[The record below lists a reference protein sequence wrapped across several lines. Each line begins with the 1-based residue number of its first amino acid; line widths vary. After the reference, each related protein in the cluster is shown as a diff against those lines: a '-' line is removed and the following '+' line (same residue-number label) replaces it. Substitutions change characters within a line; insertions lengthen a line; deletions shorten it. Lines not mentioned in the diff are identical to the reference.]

1 MTVPESRALSNVLI
15 IGSGRWARVI
25 TEVLDDVLP
34 PDVSVSMYSRYHAA
48 ALSRWCSK
56 KQFRRH
62 IVAHA
67 KKPTR
72 VPNSKSA
79 VLVINAAR
87 AHAETVEW
95 ALKNSFPVLVE
106 KPIGMSGK
114 EAERILALSVE
125 RNVPLAATNVF
136 LFAEFFENFIRLA
149 RQSGPIEAIRVEWED
164 PAVEIRYGEYK
175 SYDSSVPIFVDWLPH
190 IVAMIETLIGSA
202 SASCDTVDVRRG
214 GASLRLKLAFNEV
227 GCTIDLTRS
236 GTVRKRLLDVS
247 TPRDELRLDFSNE
260 PGFITRSGITE
271 KAAQYRDPKRGP
283 VAYMLMAFLDLVTD
297 GKDEKRL
304 DPSIGLRACRLCD
317 QIYPIYQEA
326 VHAWLISAISK
337 NQKSDDFVYALTE
350 ILQIDGRLPESA
362 LKSRLKAVM
371 NHLEDESLRMRL
383 SKTADMEQ
391 FASILGDLV

>member
-1 MTVPESRALSNVLI
+1 MTGE
-15 IGSGRWARVI
+15 
-25 TEVLDDVLP
+25 
-34 PDVSVSMYSRYHAA
+34 
-48 ALSRWCSK
+48 
-56 KQFRRH
+56 
-62 IVAHA
+62 
-67 KKPTR
+67 
-72 VPNSKSA
+72 
-79 VLVINAAR
+79 
-87 AHAETVEW
+87 
-95 ALKNSFPVLVE
+95 
-106 KPIGMSGK
+106 

-136 LFAEFFENFIRLA
+136 LFAEFFENFIHLA

-202 SASCDTVDVRRG
+202 SASCDAVDVRRG
-214 GASLRLKLAFNEV
+214 GASLGLKLAFNEV

-283 VAYMLMAFLDLVTD
+283 VAYMLMAFMDLVTD

-304 DPSIGLRACRLCD
+304 DGDTDRKLVLDYLATL
-317 QIYPIYQEA
+317 
-326 VHAWLISAISK
+326 
-337 NQKSDDFVYALTE
+337 DD
-350 ILQIDGRLPESA
+350 R
-362 LKSRLKAVM
+362 R
-371 NHLEDESLRMRL
+371 
-383 SKTADMEQ
+383 
-391 FASILGDLV
+391 